1 MRILAWKRPAKAMGY
16 RSNQWKGP
24 RAIQSMDEKR
34 QARRARRSARC
45 RQALR
50 ISAWVIGTAAVC
62 WTASILWHHVGPLL
76 QRGLEIREVAIEGM
90 HQVTRQEVLE
100 RLALKKGLSQHQ
112 VSLSY
117 LAERVRS
124 HPWIKEAMVERL
136 PLHGLRVTVVER
148 KPAAVARIGSE
159 HILTDEEGVALTRL
173 GTADQV
179 ALPLLLG
186 VDGLRFSQGDLRL
199 RQRIQSAIELSRW
212 MAQSLDGRVEVDV
225 SHPMNLVA
233 SAKGARFHFG
243 SDSLKEQ
250 WERFIKVKTAFRVPP
265 IDGRKPEGHDV
276 DLRYANRVIVRERG

>member
-1 MRILAWKRPAKAMGY
+1 MRILARKRPAKAVGY

-24 RAIQSMDEKR
+24 RAIQSMDQKHL
-34 QARRARRSARC
+34 ARRARRTARC
-45 RQALR
+45 RHALR
-50 ISAWVIGTAAVC
+50 ISAWLLGTAAVW
-62 WTASILWHHVGPLL
+62 WTASMLWHQMGPLL
-76 QRGLEIREVAIEGM
+76 QRALEIREVSIQGM
-90 HQVTRQEVLE
+90 RQVTRQEVLD

-124 HPWIKEAMVERL
+124 HPWIKEATVERL

-159 HILTDEEGVALTRL
+159 HVLTDEEGMPLVRL
-173 GTADQV
+173 GTADQM

-186 VDGLRFSQGDLRL
+186 VDGTRLTQGDLRL

-212 MAQSLDGRVEVDV
+212 MAQSMDGRVEVDV
-225 SHPMNLVA
+225 SHPVNLVA

-243 SDSLKEQ
+243 SDSLKDQ
-250 WERFIKVKTAFRVPP
+250 WERFIKVKSTFRVPP
-265 IDGRKPEGHDV
+265 LDGRKQEGHDV